1 MINSTYKS
9 NPSLIIE
16 VKILIK
22 FFLFINANCLFKTGT
37 YTQTGYADE
46 QYYDSSLGVVLNVD
60 NLDRDT
66 GEYKYQRRPLFEW
79 LARWLK

>member
-1 MINSTYKS
+1 MS
-9 NPSLIIE
+9 
-16 VKILIK
+16 
-22 FFLFINANCLFKTGT
+22 
-37 YTQTGYADE
+37 TQTGYADE